1 MIALTAVIAQSLPC
15 SVTNKVLYTV
25 TSDQP
30 PTGGSKSL
38 LFVQR
43 KDLNETWVPLLEKLY
58 SKVHGGYSS
67 LAGGWTGEWL
77 EGMAG
82 GVTAELATSEIL
94 DTDAFQRK
102 KMSKANGDFL
112 FGTSTGHLESV
123 SGERDGITEARGYI
137 ILGVRSLKS
146 DHRLV
151 EMHNSWGDSRK
162 VPPVVGSINKKRSDK
177 DKGEVRQPTPSTS
190 PDTKS
195 ESSPPSPKRFFT
207 DDGDHALLAFTLHLS
222 RRTANLEEMRRR
234 CPIVVENDTAQPLEV
249 SNQSPSSLNPSLP
262 DDNLSNSPPPKELAG
277 PRASQESYG
286 GDWVDDCADELWLK
300 VPH

>member
-1 MIALTAVIAQSLPC
+1 MIEEEPEPSSKIQPLAWHRTPTRPTSPPHYALP
-15 SVTNKVLYTV
+15 
-25 TSDQP
+25 TSPINLNDF
-30 PTGGSKSL
+30 SSAS
-38 LFVQR
+38 QR
-43 KDLNETWVPLLEKLY
+43 ASEFGRLNNN
-58 SKVHGGYSS
+58 
-67 LAGGWTGEWL
+67 
-77 EGMAG
+77 
-82 GVTAELATSEIL
+82 IC
-94 DTDAFQRK
+94 
-102 KMSKANGDFL
+102 
-112 FGTSTGHLESV
+112 
-123 SGERDGITEARGYI
+123 IT
-137 ILGVRSLKS
+137 
-146 DHRLV
+146 
-151 EMHNSWGDSRK
+151 

-207 DDGDHALLAFTLHLS
+207 DDGDYALLALTLHLS